1 MIFIYV
7 SCNFCIF
14 FDFLTKE
21 KLYFYHLKKQDL
33 MSYIVQNI
41 NELRLKI
48 PSHVKIVAVS
58 KTKTVS
64 EIQEAIEAKQLCF
77 GENKVQEL
85 TLKHEQIPEAQW
97 HLIGH
102 LQTNKVKYVAPFV
115 QMIQSV
121 DSLRV
126 LEEIDLQAG
135 KYNRVIDCLLQ
146 VHIASEESKF
156 GFSEQEVINLLNSGA
171 WQNLKHVRICGLMGI
186 ATFTDDLDAV
196 RKEFQGLA
204 DFFKRIRREYFS
216 EDASF
221 CELSMG
227 MSDDYQIAIE
237 EGATMVRIG
246 SLIFGKRR

>member
-1 MIFIYV
+1 MNIFDKYKKTV
-7 SCNFCIF
+7 
-14 FDFLTKE
+14 FLSLE
-21 KLYFYHLKKQDL
+21 KQDI
-33 MSYIVQNI
+33 MNHIVQNI

-48 PSHVKIVAVS
+48 PPHVKIVAVS
-58 KTKTVS
+58 KTKTVL
-64 EIQEAIEAKQLCF
+64 EIREAIEAEQLCF

-85 TLKHEQIPEAQW
+85 TSKHEQIPEAQW

-102 LQTNKVKYVAPFV
+102 LQTNKVRHVAPFV

-126 LEEIDLQAG
+126 LEEIDRQAG

-146 VHIASEESKF
+146 IHIAREESKF
-156 GFSEQEVINLLNSGA
+156 GFSQQEIIELLDSGA

-186 ATFTDDLDAV
+186 ASFTEDMDTV

-204 DFFKRIRREYFS
+204 DFFKRICREYFPA
-216 EDASF
+216 DASF